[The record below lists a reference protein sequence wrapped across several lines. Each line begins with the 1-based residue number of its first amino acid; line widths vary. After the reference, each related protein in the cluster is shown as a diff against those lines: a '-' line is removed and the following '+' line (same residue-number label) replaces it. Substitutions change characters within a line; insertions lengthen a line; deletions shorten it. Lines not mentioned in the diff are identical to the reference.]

1 MSEDGECIRIQV
13 HRVRTEVALHACSAS
28 GPSNGTLCTLQVS
41 VKVPLPASG

>member
-1 MSEDGECIRIQV
+1 MSEGGECIRVQV
-13 HRVRTEVALHACSAS
+13 PRVRTEVATAACRAS